1 MAKRLTEYLGLTL
14 ATAGV
19 GLVYVPAGL
28 IVAGVLLVLV
38 ANFGLEA
45 ADDDDEDDS
54 AAA

>member
-19 GLVYVPAGL
+19 GLVHVPAGL

-38 ANFGLEA
+38 ANFGT
-45 ADDDDEDDS
+45 DDDDEGDDS